1 MKTSKSNVE
10 LSFDA
15 LRVIGLGSVWGT
27 IVVAQGA
34 FQSVHAEATSIMADQ
49 TPRVQFKMGEVPKA
63 NADGRSL
70 VTLEGEIL
78 KANGEVMPEDVTVT
92 LTTSAGQF
100 VGVDADRDRAGFQVK
115 AVGGKFSVQ
124 LQSPIQAQQAK
135 VRAAIDRVYD
145 LEDGKRKDFG
155 SQTLPL
161 PNTPYTSTPIAPT
174 EAYTTVEFL
183 TYLRPSLVSGSL
195 NLRLGNGNADFYQS
209 FREFIRE
216 DNGGFEADLQGGL
229 FATGKV
235 GEWLFTGAVNLDR
248 ALNETCDGNRLYR
261 QDQTCDNKYQI
272 YGDSS
277 RTDFLT
283 PSRDSFYARFEK
295 DSKYSPE
302 SDYVMWGD
310 YGTSE
315 FARSSQLYSGF
326 TRQLHGAKLNYSVG
340 NLQLTGLFATSTE
353 AFRRDE
359 LRPTGISGDY
369 YLSRRTI
376 VPGSEDIFI
385 EAEETNRP
393 GSTVARKQ
401 LSRGRDYEI
410 DYDRGSIRF
419 RKPILAVD
427 FGEDLTTTLVRKVV
441 ATYQYER
448 DDEGAYGVYGGRA
461 QYNFSNAIGQESYLG
476 ATYLAEDLDGNDFS
490 LFGADLKVPLGTIG
504 TLVAE
509 YASSQNGT
517 DYLGDVSGSAFRVEA
532 EGQAADW
539 LRARVYYRR
548 AEDGFSNNATTS
560 FTPGQ
565 SRYGVQA
572 TAKAGPQTEVTA
584 SIDREENFGKSV
596 KLQPRF
602 FSLFDPNPN
611 VVVDED
617 LDNSLTT
624 IRAGVT
630 QGLGGESKLSLEYV
644 NRNRDDKKGKL
655 SDGNSSQIV
664 TRLAVPI
671 AETLTFRAQNELN
684 LGDSDDLYPNRST
697 LALDWAAYPGIKLRL
712 AHQFLNGGLFGKKA
726 ITAIETISDYKL
738 GENTTLTGRYS
749 VISGTN
755 GVNGQGAVGLDHRW
769 VVSPGFKVNLGY
781 EHIFGNTFSRTGAG
795 NRQETPYTVGQ
806 TGSILGLS
814 AGDSYSVGFEY
825 NGLENFKSSGRV
837 EYRSAEEG
845 NALLLSASALGKVTP
860 ELSLLGRFERAGAS
874 NQGLLDRF
882 GDNLS
887 LKLGLAYR
895 NPKSDRWNTLAKYEY
910 RENDK
915 ITPDAI
921 GTGSQSKSHL
931 ATLETIYSPN
941 WKWEF
946 YGKYAARLTD
956 TKIGSGYSNNTFIS
970 LAQLRALYN
979 FSYRWDAAAEV
990 RWISQPSANYN
1001 GLGWALEAG
1010 YGVTPD
1016 LRLYL
1021 GYAFGSADD
1030 RDFTGYRSDGGLYG
1044 GINFKVNSLFNGFG
1058 VQKPVEKPR
1067 PPRKEVEPEPIE
1079 ETTIPITEPEAAQP
1093 IPEPA
1098 PKPMQRAKPVRAL
1111 F

>member
-1 MKTSKSNVE
+1 MKTAWTKS
-10 LSFDA
+10 SFM
-15 LRVIGLGSVWGT
+15 VLGSVWGT

-34 FQSVHAEATSIMADQ
+34 IQQANAESTNSIMADQ
-49 TPRVQFKMGEVPKA
+49 MPRVQFKMGETPKA

-78 KANGEVMPEDVTVT
+78 KASGEVMAEDVTVT

-115 AVGGKFSVQ
+115 AVGGKFSAQ
-124 LQSPIQAQQAK
+124 LQSPIQAQQAT

-145 LEDGKRKDFG
+145 LEAGKRKDFG

-161 PNTPYTSTPIAPT
+161 PNTPYVSQTIAPT
-174 EAYTTVEFL
+174 EAFTTVEFL

-195 NLRLGNGNADFYQS
+195 NLRLGNGNADFYSS
-209 FREFIRE
+209 FREFIDQ
-216 DNGGFEADLQGGL
+216 DNGNFEADLQGGL

-261 QDQTCDNKYQI
+261 DDQFCEKSYPV

-277 RTDFLT
+277 RIDFLT

-295 DSKYSPE
+295 DSAYSRE

-310 YGTSE
+310 YGTQE

-326 TRQLHGAKLNYSVG
+326 TRQLHGAKLNYSLG

-369 YLSRRTI
+369 YLSKRTI

-401 LSRGRDYEI
+401 LIRGRDYEI
-410 DYDRGSIRF
+410 DYDRGSLRF

-448 DDEGAYGVYGGRA
+448 DDDGTYGVYGGRA
-461 QYNFSNAIGQESYLG
+461 QYNFSNTIGQESWLG
-476 ATYLAEDLDGNDFS
+476 ATYFAEDLDGNDFS
-490 LFGADLKVPLGTIG
+490 LFGADLKVPLGTTGNLI
-504 TLVAE
+504 AE
-509 YASSQNGT
+509 YASSRNGS
-517 DYLGDVSGSAFRVEA
+517 DYLGEVDGTAFRIEA

-539 LRARVYYRR
+539 LRARAYYRR

-596 KLQPRF
+596 RLQPRF

-611 VVVDED
+611 VVVDEN

-644 NRNRDDKKGKL
+644 NRNRDDKKGQL
-655 SDGNSSQIV
+655 SDGNSSQLV
-664 TRLAVPI
+664 TRLAVPF
-671 AETLTFRAQNELN
+671 ADSLTFRAQNELN
-684 LGDSDDLYPNRST
+684 LGDSDELYPNRTT

-712 AHQFLNGGLFGKKA
+712 AHQFLDGGLFGKKA
-726 ITAIETISDYKL
+726 ITALETISDYKL
-738 GENTTLTGRYS
+738 SENTTLTGRYS

-769 VVSPGFKVNLGY
+769 VVTPGFKVNLSY
-781 EHIFGNTFSRTGAG
+781 EHIFGDTFSRTGAG
-795 NRQETPYTVGQ
+795 RRFETPYTVGQ
-806 TGSILGLS
+806 TGSVLGLS
-814 AGDSYSVGFEY
+814 AGDSYGIGFEY
-825 NGLENFKSSGRV
+825 TGLEKFKASGRV

-845 NALLLSASALGKVTP
+845 NALLLSASALGKVSP
-860 ELSLLGRFERAGAS
+860 ELSLLGRFEKAGAS
-874 NQGLLDRF
+874 NQDLIGRF
-882 GDNLS
+882 GDNLN

-895 NPKSDRWNTLAKYEY
+895 NPNSDRWNTLAKYEY

-921 GTGSQSKSHL
+921 GTGSESKSHVL
-931 ATLETIYSPN
+931 ALETIYSPN

-946 YGKYAARLTD
+946 YGKYAAKLTD
-956 TKIGSGYSNNTFIS
+956 TRIGNSYSNNTFIS

-1001 GLGWALEAG
+1001 ALGWALEGG
-1010 YGVTPD
+1010 YSLTPD

-1030 RDFTGYRSDGGLYG
+1030 RDFSGYRSDGGIYG
-1044 GINFKVNSLFNGFG
+1044 GVNFKVNSLFNGFG

-1067 PPRKEVEPEPIE
+1067 PPRKEVEPEPEPIE
-1079 ETTIPITEPEAAQP
+1079 ETTVPITEEVPEMAQP
-1093 IPEPA
+1093 IPAPA
-1098 PKPMQRAKPVRAL
+1098 EQPVQRAKPVRAL